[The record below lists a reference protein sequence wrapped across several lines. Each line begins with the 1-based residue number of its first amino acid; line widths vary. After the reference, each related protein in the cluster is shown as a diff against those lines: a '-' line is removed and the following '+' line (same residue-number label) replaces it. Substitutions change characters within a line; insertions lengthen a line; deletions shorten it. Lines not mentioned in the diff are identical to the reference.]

1 MAGPNGSG
9 RNDFYIEFG
18 SNAKQFSEGLLR
30 QLKGAQQAVAAV
42 DSQMDKLVARSAA
55 ARSNVE
61 GAAKAASG
69 GSSGGGSGGGDLDK
83 SVFRD
88 IANIMAETAK
98 HASSLN
104 DSYATV
110 ESNITGVVK
119 ALDRATKKLSKGAEK
134 LSRKEGAAAR
144 TDNQQRV
151 IRSGTF
157 AGKEPIEGVT
167 TPARK
172 PRPRPVY
179 DDDGARVRT
188 PRQRVTISGTPQAVV
203 DDATLNR
210 VIVSIERGNAVQ
222 SALLDVAQQIAAR
235 IGDQRIATTPTT
247 AAQLPKTPKDE
258 GGPSKRAL
266 GSQIASLQSQIDKRV
281 RLSAAT
287 TELKRL
293 GDGGKFDQRT
303 FDRLAGGSKSLI
315 ALGQKSGYSG
325 EEYAKRIERVVE
337 RLSEET
343 QGTPRIKTMRGEL
356 AELKALRDATQGDA
370 SDAPKSAT
378 KADASA
384 KNIAEAARAR
394 QDRLEALVAELA
406 RARSGKEFDPDLF
419 ARAAMGSSSI
429 TKAGEKHGFAGP
441 KYEERLSRAI
451 TALSERIAQGGGTSP
466 SSKVHSL
473 ADVSD
478 EVSPGGGKKVRK
490 AKAEVNEADE
500 LSGALESSVEEFI
513 QLDGDL
519 AAKLNELKVP
529 DAIVKQI
536 AALENLNRQVDDLGS
551 AMAASD
557 KTKDDPKALAL
568 FNDIKTARDAA
579 ARQVNELLKEYGID
593 KDGRQAINK
602 AAHADA
608 TKAKGDRS
616 LPYGERANISR
627 DLALGGDEATLRK
640 LKKDDLRRVL
650 TSYGQEGYEADFN
663 PMSDKAGG
671 ERVTNDRL
679 IEAILKSNQRYK
691 ESGGTTVHDLRT
703 PDGVKPSSISKD
715 AARLISTVKKIYQ
728 ETESELA
735 ALAVIDLNF
744 KTGGES
750 GTKLFPRG
758 GKGSR
763 ALTDDQ
769 GNTERVG
776 RGDKT
781 AKGRVQRGSAFGG
794 EADKLVDEAEKII
807 LDMAQRQLKSG
818 IHKVLKMAQGG
829 TKFDPYDRGIDE
841 GIKGNQQDAKKA
853 RIAVAKVRRQTRAI
867 DDRFAEYMELDSN
880 VQRETK
886 AISAMEARLTS
897 LERQATQDDKD
908 IQEIHSL
915 KERIKAGD
923 DSRKRLADRRD
934 NLMLDPAEFTP
945 ARAFDTPE
953 FRAGVVERRKKRDE
967 FDRGREQRDIAIR
980 EKEENNAAWRDAWEQ
995 FLGGSTQFANIKSGR
1010 MGPLGAEN
1018 FYRQLPNLRPTG
1030 KGGMTDLDNT
1040 VLQANPKLLKKFNE
1054 QLKRYLRA
1062 MSDVGDELDV
1072 PEATRIEGRVDALRE
1087 LLGIYDQMNIGERR
1101 IEADPETGAP
1111 RLRPELNDS
1120 VNTIKGNDRA
1130 LAKASK
1136 KRAEESEKAVA
1147 EIVSAIDA
1155 GEEIA
1160 VPTAKKKRRKGAS
1173 GDGGGGS
1180 GDGGTPSAPGVDGP
1194 GSGDLLTRILARL
1207 DAIHQSIKTGVAV
1220 RKGTVSAAQ
1229 PGDAAEVTEAT
1240 TKAAAAVEKSATKLA
1255 SVTEEVGSDARPD
1268 VEDGATPTPMVSQAA
1283 KPQEQQV
1290 ASDQQIADLAET
1302 TQRVTEATA
1311 ALAAAVEAVE
1321 NAKDAVAKSSSEAD
1335 VARKNAE
1342 AADAASTR
1350 RAEIVASSPEVTER
1364 SPQEKAARAAFIKA
1378 QDGLIKAM
1386 QERKAAENLLTKSTE
1401 RRDRIKELWSA
1412 EQAAASPYASAE
1424 RRKIITPA
1432 RRAAMESAISQADAE
1447 VMARSSAYDAK
1458 NQIFEQR
1465 RREVAARQSVVQA
1478 DQAKQQE
1485 RVRAAFDASRSLR
1498 PEESQALD
1506 AHLAAQRAL
1515 ELAKHEYALAEAA
1528 LNTAETDLAG
1538 AKRDRETA
1546 AAAMPQKAESA
1557 RAKADEVKAGD
1568 GAIVEAAK
1576 ARRAKEEAKA
1586 AAPQVSQ
1593 AQANR
1598 AAKQAVDGRNSART
1612 LTNLDVIYSRLS
1624 ETTKGAIAT
1633 LRELQ
1638 MSGKSVA
1645 DQQVRVFS
1653 AMSRDLGQHGIGA
1666 AGVRGSFKE
1675 VLADPRIPAK
1685 QRITNLPVT
1694 EMNNISRAANIQDPT
1709 LRRTGRMMGTQ
1720 VGADMGDGAMAAFAQ
1735 TMFGNHGFWS
1745 RVMNSTGTFIIRNFT
1760 AGFVFGITAALKDVI
1775 TQAIETESTFVRV
1788 SHALEA
1794 TGRSVGSLRT
1804 DLQNISTDY
1813 GVALLDVY
1821 ETAAGLTGLFKTT
1834 EEIAGATRVVA
1845 QLQMISKGALNAQ
1858 EAMGALA
1865 SISSA
1870 FDLTGIEG
1878 VEHIADVLT
1887 TIQNRLGVN
1896 LEVSAEGVGRLAGL
1910 AAQLELSFEETA
1922 VYVSEIAKRTNQTG
1936 AAAGEQFSRIIAAMQ
1951 TGRGQ
1956 KVLAESL
1963 GDEGIGDSLA
1973 AGNYSDALRIL
1984 MENYQDLTKS
1994 QQDNIATTLGGQRQ
2008 AASLAALLKDG
2019 AGALDTIA
2027 AAEDSNGAAMDRAAK
2042 ISQTLNAQLERLQ
2055 QNFVNFGAALVQT
2068 GVLNVFAAALGG
2080 VNLFLGGLNKL
2091 LSVMNQ
2097 FTSSSPFMEFIKNVG
2112 MGIVGLAVSLRLLRA
2127 GLAGFRQ
2134 AMNANT
2140 MMGAATRGFV
2150 GVDEEGKKRPSMMA
2164 AARGRLATAAGREI
2178 PVRGGFGEA
2187 WDAARRQGAYKN
2199 VDRVLAPTTTLGKG
2213 LEKVTSG
2220 PLQRFGKALQTS
2232 AGWVA
2237 DRSTI
2242 IHSGD
2247 TRTSTVG
2254 RVTSATLDRAGTGFD
2269 RLGRRL
2275 ENVTSGPLQRFSGS
2289 LQRLGGALQ
2298 ASAGWMADSSTIV
2311 RNATTARDGERYTGL
2326 TGRATSAALGRTGL
2340 GSDRIGRG
2348 LEAILRGRGMETI
2361 GGAMQRRG
2369 NLYLSR
2375 VPLPGSIPTLPGT
2388 HTAPFNRAMGNAL
2401 SGAGRAMSTFGQS
2414 LRAVS
2419 MGGIAA
2425 QGAMMGLS
2433 MAMTAV
2439 IMEMVRAEQFSR
2451 DVERAYKSRF
2461 TEDYGASDE
2470 EKANRY
2476 TGPATDLV
2484 KKNAESLEGFSGF
2497 MRAMGDTWGTI
2508 GKNMG
2513 RIVTLDWDKFESIDI
2528 RSDKAAGVIP
2538 DDVGSDIADL
2548 NTQILAR
2555 YKELMNNEGVTL
2567 EDVATAQTDFSKKI
2581 NDEATKIFNDDTL
2594 SNEQKT
2600 SALSELEKASKLVGT
2615 VGDNAIRKIQGLSDL
2630 EKMTTGR
2637 INEILS
2643 LMGTL
2648 ASAPTAGRNF
2658 SGSVEVLMSQLGP
2671 SSSDRDLTE
2680 AFGTLASG
2688 SASSVEILEAQLAI
2702 QSELMAQAEANLR
2715 SAVAKG
2721 SEEDDIQ
2728 AKQQQLSQLLTSV
2741 DQMRSQIVQAEV
2753 AAASDMATYLEGS
2766 GNYQGAV
2773 DSLRASAEKI
2783 RQKVAESRNRKA
2795 NESYNTGLDRA
2806 GVPSYVKRKD
2816 VTGQIMSDEAEQQA
2830 TNQANQLAYQ
2840 ATDKAV
2846 AQAERNDRMAAMQ
2859 TRNSVSLAA
2868 IQLSMANRRVEAL
2881 KDQEGREMEL
2891 LAAEEQAYAA
2901 ANSLADAEQA
2911 RIQARYQAQAAGMLN
2926 AVSKAR
2932 TEEAGAWAAANFAL
2946 NQFGANSAEYL
2957 QALAGARSASQAATQ
2972 AALDEAAAA
2981 RDTLLARIAPGD
2993 SVAKARQTLS
3003 NAKAAQRDA
3012 ARFGQSSVQYQQ
3024 ATQAVIEAQRGVSD
3038 AVFTVTTANSNLA
3051 IAIAQAA
3058 GKSVDVAREQL
3069 RQARREL
3076 KRAKRRSGGER
3087 TPEVIDAEA
3096 GVKSAEANLRDQAL
3110 QERMS
3115 TIDYQLQMEEI
3126 TARAAIDMLT
3136 QLLNTKDLT
3145 EQQRRE
3151 ILLKIKGLQDELSS
3165 TMSGVFNLPENI
3177 KVPTVYEVRRAMGVD
3192 DYLKSM
3198 KDATDITPITGSGGA
3213 PGAASADQILREIR
3227 DGLAKYGSAATSQVQ
3242 DYSHSNNQVT
3252 INGASFDD
3260 VIKWLRENLGAGAQV
3275 TRTNTGRKGR

>member
-55 ARSNVE
+55 ARANVE

-69 GSSGGGSGGGDLDK
+69 GGGGGSSSGVGGSLDK
-83 SVFRD
+83 SVFSD
-88 IANIMAETAK
+88 VANIMAETAR

-104 DSYATV
+104 DSYGTIQA
-110 ESNITGVVK
+110 NITGVVK

-210 VIVSIERGNAVQ
+210 VIVAIERGNAVQ
-222 SALLDVAQQIAAR
+222 STLLDVAQQIAAR

-266 GSQIASLQSQIDKRV
+266 SSQIASLQSQIDKRV

-356 AELKALRDATQGDA
+356 AELKALRDAAQGAD

-384 KNIAEAARAR
+384 KNVAEATRAR

-451 TALSERIAQGGGTSP
+451 TALSERIAQGGGASP
-466 SSKVHSL
+466 SSKAHTL

-490 AKAEVNEADE
+490 AKAEVNEASE
-500 LSGALESSVEEFI
+500 LPEALGSSVEEFI

-529 DAIVKQI
+529 DAIIKQI
-536 AALENLNRQVDDLGS
+536 AALENLNRQVDQLGS
-551 AMAASD
+551 AMASSD
-557 KTKDDPKALAL
+557 KTKNDPKALAL
-568 FNDIKTARDAA
+568 YNDIKVARDAA

-650 TSYGQEGYEADFN
+650 TSYGQEGYEADFD
-663 PMSDKAGG
+663 PMSHKAGG
-671 ERVTNDRL
+671 KRVTNDRL

-703 PDGVKPSSISKD
+703 PDSVKPSSISKD

-807 LDMAQRQLKSG
+807 LDMAQRQLKGG

-829 TKFDPYDRGIDE
+829 TKFNPYDRGIDE
-841 GIKGNQQDAKKA
+841 GIQGNQQDAKKA
-853 RIAVAKVRRQTRAI
+853 RFAVAKIRRQTRAV

-880 VQRETK
+880 VQREAK
-886 AISAMEARLTS
+886 AISAMEARLSS

-915 KERIKAGD
+915 KERIKAADG
-923 DSRKRLADRRD
+923 SRKQLTDQRD

-953 FRAGVVERRKKRDE
+953 FRAGVVERRKKRVE
-967 FDRGREQRDIAIR
+967 FDEEREQRDSTFR
-980 EKEENNAAWRDAWEQ
+980 SKEEDRLAWRSAWEQ
-995 FLGGSTQFANIKSGR
+995 FLGGSSQFANIKSGR

-1054 QLKRYLRA
+1054 QLKRYLLA
-1062 MSDVGDELDV
+1062 MSEVGDELDV
-1072 PEATRIEGRVDALRE
+1072 PEATRIEGRVNALRE

-1120 VNTIKGNDRA
+1120 VNTIKGNDKA

-1136 KRAEESEKAVA
+1136 KRAEDSEKAVA
-1147 EIVSAIDA
+1147 EIVNAIDA
-1155 GEEIA
+1155 GDEIA

-1173 GDGGGGS
+1173 GDGGSGS

-1255 SVTEEVGSDARPD
+1255 SVTEDAGSDARPD
-1268 VEDGATPTPMVSQAA
+1268 VEDAATPTPMVSQAA

-1401 RRDRIKELWSA
+1401 RRDRIKELWGA

-1432 RRAAMESAISQADAE
+1432 RRAAMESSIGQADAE
-1447 VMARSSAYDAK
+1447 VKARTSAYDAK

-1485 RVRAAFDASRSLR
+1485 RVRAAFAASKTLR

-1557 RAKADEVKAGD
+1557 RAKADEAKAGD

-1598 AAKQAVDGRNSART
+1598 VAKQAVDGRNSART

-1804 DLQNISTDY
+1804 DLQDISTDY

-1834 EEIAGATRVVA
+1834 DEIAGATRVVA

-1956 KVLAESL
+1956 KVLTENL

-1973 AGNYSDALRIL
+1973 VGNYSDALRIL
-1984 MENYQDLTKS
+1984 MENYQGLTKS

-2027 AAEDSNGAAMDRAAK
+2027 AAEDSNGAAMERAAK

-2150 GVDEEGKKRPSMMA
+2150 GVDEEGKKRPSITA
-2164 AARGRLATAAGREI
+2164 TARGRLSTAAGRDI
-2178 PVRGGFGEA
+2178 SMRGGFGEA

-2199 VDRVLAPTTTLGKG
+2199 VDRILAPTTTLGKG
-2213 LEKVTSG
+2213 LEAVTSG
-2220 PLQRFGKALQTS
+2220 PLQRFGRALQRS
-2232 AGWVA
+2232 AEWMT
-2237 DRSTI
+2237 DRSTVI
-2242 IHSGD
+2242 
-2247 TRTSTVG
+2247 
-2254 RVTSATLDRAGTGFD
+2254 
-2269 RLGRRL
+2269 
-2275 ENVTSGPLQRFSGS
+2275 
-2289 LQRLGGALQ
+2289 
-2298 ASAGWMADSSTIV
+2298 
-2311 RNATTARDGERYTGL
+2311 RNGERHTG
-2326 TGRATSAALGRTGL
+2326 TVGRATSAMLDRTGV

-2348 LEAILRGRGMETI
+2348 LEAILRGRGMESI
-2361 GGAMQRRG
+2361 GGAMKRRG
-2369 NLYLSR
+2369 DLYLSR

-2388 HTAPFNRAMGNAL
+2388 RTAPFNRAMGTAL

-2433 MAMTAV
+2433 MAMMAV
-2439 IMEMVRAEQFSR
+2439 VMEMVRAEQFAR
-2451 DVERAYKSRF
+2451 DVEKAYKSRF

-2470 EKANRY
+2470 ERANRY
-2476 TGPATDLV
+2476 VGPATDLV
-2484 KKNAESLEGFSGF
+2484 KKNADSLEGFSGF

-2508 GKNMG
+2508 GKNVG
-2513 RIVTLDWDKFESIDI
+2513 RFATLDWDKFEGLGS

-2581 NDEATKIFNDDTL
+2581 SDEATKIFNDDSL
-2594 SNEQKT
+2594 SSEQKA

-2658 SGSVEVLMSQLGP
+2658 SGSVDILMSQLGP

-2688 SASSVEILEAQLAI
+2688 NASSVEILEAQLAI

-2830 TNQANQLAYQ
+2830 INQANQLAYQ

-2881 KDQEGREMEL
+2881 KNQEGREMEL

-3260 VIKWLRENLGAGAQV
+3260 VIKWLKENLGAGAQV